1 MALYPEDVSGMQI
14 PLVEAN
20 SSVYPPRGEYDP
32 ITQQED
38 ALSSGLFTDPNLQQP
53 FSFQPMMANQ
63 PSSIVGGM
71 FSPEISRAAQMEY
84 MQKRQAAMQERAMA
98 FAQLSP
104 MQQADYGF
112 YRGGQQLGDAL
123 GGALGG
129 TDPQLQKIGLQQ
141 QILSELDPSKPEQNL
156 MIAQKYARVA
166 PELAMRIANEART
179 ALVRV
184 KQAQGATRQGVTAKI
199 QIAERIAL
207 DEGLA
212 AGTQPYKTRVAQLL
226 QGSEN
231 LSEAERKG
239 ARVAEITRL
248 LNVGDGGI
256 PFSQKERAALEA
268 ELATYERPDKQLS
281 LTNDRDAIS
290 AELYDNKPFAQI
302 TPAQKAIVNQR
313 VEAEQ
318 QAKARAG
325 ASSSQQQETE
335 FSKDLGKADAKRV
348 ENAIIARDNS
358 IGTLNSLNRLNQLNQ
373 QELISGS
380 FATGRVGATNL
391 LSTLGLASGKDMDK
405 LAASENYQK
414 TAGDVILATL
424 GGKLGAG
431 FSNDDRKFIERLVPQ
446 LENSPQARKQL
457 VEFMVKKNQEIVN
470 ETTRLEDYARDKKSL
485 KGYVPKV
492 PIINLSSGG
501 SKPVSQMTRQELL
514 DEKARLTNK

>member
-1 MALYPEDVSGMQI
+1 MVKLFSEDVSGMQI

-38 ALSSGLFTDPNLQQP
+38 ALSSGLLTDPNLQQP
-53 FSFQPMMANQ
+53 FSFEPIMANQ
-63 PSSIVGGM
+63 PPSSIVGGM

-179 ALVRV
+179 ALVRI
-184 KQAQGATRQGVTAKI
+184 KQAQTISRQGVTPKI
-199 QIAERIAL
+199 QVAERIAL

-231 LSEAERKG
+231 LSDAERKG

-268 ELATYERPDKQLS
+268 ELATYERPDKRPS
-281 LTNDRDAIS
+281 LTSDRDAVS
-290 AELYDNKPFAQI
+290 AEMFNDKPFAEI
-302 TPAQKAIVNQR
+302 TPAQKGIVNRRLNEEGRARARDSATVLPGAKGVGDLVGLRKNINETVKPFRDAVNAADQSIGLADDVLKTGNFASAASLSR
-313 VEAEQ
+313 SL
-318 QAKARAG
+318 AKASGETQLSKQDVAAFGGDPSFVGSISDIASRLGTGTPTADTTRKLRAL
-325 ASSSQQQETE
+325 AVLLKKKNEALEKNEIKQLQTT
-335 FSKDLGKADAKRV
+335 
-348 ENAIIARDNS
+348 AR
-358 IGTLNSLNRLNQLNQ
+358 
-373 QELISGS
+373 ISGLYTEDQIKQV
-380 FATGRVGATNL
+380 F
-391 LSTLGLASGKDMDK
+391 TLRGESKGKTRT
-405 LAASENYQK
+405 
-414 TAGDVILATL
+414 TAGGISYTVD
-424 GGKLGAG
+424 
-431 FSNDDRKFIERLVPQ
+431 E
-446 LENSPQARKQL
+446 EN
-457 VEFMVKKNQEIVN
+457 
-470 ETTRLEDYARDKKSL
+470 
-485 KGYVPKV
+485 
-492 PIINLSSGG
+492 
-501 SKPVSQMTRQELL
+501 
-514 DEKARLTNK
+514 

>member
-1 MALYPEDVSGMQI
+1 MALFSEDVSGMRI

-20 SSVYPPRGEYDP
+20 SSVYPPYGEYGSNA
-32 ITQQED
+32 QQED
-38 ALSSGLFTDPNLQQP
+38 VLSSDFIPNPDIQQP

-63 PSSIVGGM
+63 PPSSIVGGM

-84 MQKRQAAMQERAMA
+84 MQKRQDAMRERALA
-98 FAQLSP
+98 FAQLNP
-104 MQQADYGF
+104 MQQADYGI

-141 QILSELDPSKPEQNL
+141 QILSELDPSNPEQNL
-156 MIAQKYARVA
+156 MIAQKYARSA
-166 PELAMRIANEART
+166 PELAMKIADNART
-179 ALVRV
+179 ALVRI
-184 KQAQGATRQGVTAKI
+184 KQAQGANRQGVTAKI
-199 QIAERIAL
+199 QVAERIAG
-207 DEGLA
+207 DEGLVP
-212 AGTQPYKTRVAQLL
+212 GTQPYKTRVAQLL
-226 QGSEN
+226 QSSDN

-268 ELATYERPDKQLS
+268 ELATYERPEKQLS

-290 AELYDNKPFAQI
+290 AELFDNKPFAQI
-302 TPAQKAIVNQR
+302 TPAQKAIVNKR
-313 VEAEQ
+313 VEEEQ

-325 ASSSQQQETE
+325 ASSSEKQETE
-335 FSKDLGKADAKRV
+335 FSKDLGKADAERV
-348 ENAIIARDNS
+348 KNAMTARDNA

-391 LSTLGLASGKDMDK
+391 LSTLGLASGKDINR
-405 LAASENYQK
+405 LSASENYQK

-424 GGKLGAG
+424 GGKLGSG
-431 FSNDDRKFIERLVPQ
+431 FSNADREFIQSLVPQ

-457 VEFMVKKNQEIVN
+457 VEFMVKKNQEIFD
-470 ETTRLEDYARDKKSL
+470 ETTRLENYARDNKSL
-485 KGYVPKV
+485 KGYVPK
-492 PIINLSSGG
+492 I
-501 SKPVSQMTRQELL
+501 VSVTR
-514 DEKARLTNK
+514 AYF